1 MFLLADILLLLAA
14 YAAAFCVR
22 MNFAEPIAGWG
33 AACVSSISACIVQMA
48 LLTAFRLNRAWRWRV
63 TARDI
68 PKYAMVFAV
77 SALVLVGLRML
88 FPDGGMLWAR
98 PPYSVAVIDSAFAFF
113 AIVGMRLLRQSHKA
127 SVAGS
132 VVRKI
137 RMPVP
142 AMFAGKRVMVTGA
155 GGSIGSEIVRQ
166 VAGAGAAKVF
176 MVERSENALYKIDYE
191 MRKCGNCVPLMV
203 DVSDERKMREVFC
216 ECTPQIV
223 LHAAAYKHVPMV
235 EMNPKEGF
243 RNNTEAT
250 GLLVKLAREFGVDR
264 LVFIST
270 DKAVH
275 PKSVMGQTKREAEK
289 LVLAGGYTVVRF
301 GNVFG
306 SSGSVVE
313 LWREQ
318 IASGGPVTVT
328 DRRMTRYFMSV
339 QEAVS
344 LVLNAAS
351 YDSGKIYTL
360 DMGEPKSILHLAEEM
375 IKEAGWRPYKDIA
388 ITFTGVR
395 PGEKLEEELG
405 LEQGVRIAG
414 TKIFACEGDVD
425 DRRPNEVVDGMILKD
440 GSE

>member
-1 MFLLADILLLLAA
+1 MMFLLADILLLLAA

-22 MNFAEPIAGWG
+22 MNFAEPIAGWES
-33 AACVSSISACIVQMA
+33 ACVSSVSACVVQMIM
-48 LLTAFRLNRAWRWRV
+48 LTAFRLNRAWRWRV

-68 PKYAMVFAV
+68 PKYATVFAI
-77 SALVLVGLRML
+77 SAVALVGLRML
-88 FPDGGMLWAR
+88 LPHGEMMWAR

-113 AIVGMRLLRQSHKA
+113 AIVGMRLLRQAHKA
-127 SVAGS
+127 SVAG
-132 VVRKI
+132 VAMRRI
-137 RMPVP
+137 GMPVP
-142 AMFAGKRVMVTGA
+142 DIFAGKRVMVTGA

-166 VAGAGAAKVF
+166 VAKAGASDVF

-191 MRKCGNCVPLMV
+191 MRRTGNCVPLMV
-203 DVSDERKMREVFC
+203 DVSDERKMRKVFADC
-216 ECTPQIV
+216 RPEIV

-235 EMNPKEGF
+235 EMNPEEGF

-250 GLLVKLAREFGVDR
+250 GLLVRLAKESGVER

-270 DKAVH
+270 DKAVR
-275 PKSVMGQTKREAEK
+275 PKSVMGRTKREAEK

-318 IASGGPVTVT
+318 IAAGGPVTVT

-351 YDSGKIYTL
+351 YDTGKIYTL
-360 DMGEPKSILHLAEEM
+360 DMGEPKSILGLAEEM
-375 IKEAGWRPYKDIA
+375 IKEAGWRPYKDIE
-388 ITFTGVR
+388 IVFTGVR

-405 LEQGVRIAG
+405 LEQGTRIEG
-414 TKIFACEGDVD
+414 TKIFACEGDCND
-425 DRRPNEVVDGMILKD
+425 
-440 GSE
+440 

>member
-1 MFLLADILLLLAA
+1 MMFLLADILLLLAA

-22 MNFAEPIAGWG
+22 MNFAEPIAGWES
-33 AACVSSISACIVQMA
+33 ACVSSVSACVVQMIM
-48 LLTAFRLNRAWRWRV
+48 LTAFRLNRAWRWRV

-68 PKYAMVFAV
+68 PKYAAVFAI
-77 SALVLVGLRML
+77 SAVALVGLRML
-88 FPDGGMLWAR
+88 LPHGEMMWAR

-113 AIVGMRLLRQSHKA
+113 AIVGMRLLRQAHKA
-127 SVAGS
+127 SVAG
-132 VVRKI
+132 VAMRKI
-137 RMPVP
+137 GMPVP
-142 AMFAGKRVMVTGA
+142 DIFAGKRVMVTGA

-166 VAGAGAAKVF
+166 VAKAGASDVF

-191 MRKCGNCVPLMV
+191 MRRTGNCVPLMV
-203 DVSDERKMREVFC
+203 DVSDERKMRKVFADC
-216 ECTPQIV
+216 RPEIV

-235 EMNPKEGF
+235 EMNPEEGF

-250 GLLVKLAREFGVDR
+250 GLLVRLAKESGVER

-275 PKSVMGQTKREAEK
+275 PKSVMGRTKREAEK

-318 IASGGPVTVT
+318 IAAGGPVTVT

-351 YDSGKIYTL
+351 YDTGKIYTL
-360 DMGEPKSILHLAEEM
+360 DMGEPKSILGLAEEM
-375 IKEAGWRPYKDIA
+375 IKEAGWRPYKDIE
-388 ITFTGVR
+388 IVFTGVR

-405 LEQGVRIAG
+405 LEQGTRIEG
-414 TKIFACEGDVD
+414 TKIFACEGDCND
-425 DRRPNEVVDGMILKD
+425 
-440 GSE
+440 